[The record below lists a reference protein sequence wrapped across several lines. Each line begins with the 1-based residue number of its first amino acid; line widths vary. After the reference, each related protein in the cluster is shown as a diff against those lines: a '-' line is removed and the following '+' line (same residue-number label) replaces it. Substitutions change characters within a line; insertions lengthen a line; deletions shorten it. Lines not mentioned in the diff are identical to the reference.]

1 MPEPACV
8 LDGQS
13 LAIADVVRVARNPA
27 AQIGIK
33 PEARRALQGSRQVVE
48 RAIASGL
55 TIYGINTGFGKLANV
70 RIRPDQLDRLQTN
83 LIRSHAAG
91 VGPPLPPSTVRAV
104 MLLRANVLLRPTSGV
119 RPELVDALIALL
131 NAGVIPLVPEQGSV
145 GASGDLAPLSHIGL
159 TLMGEGQVV
168 SPTGSLALAADA
180 LAGAGLKPYNFAPK
194 EGIAFINGTQ
204 AQTAMLALMVYDA
217 NVLWRTAVGAAA
229 MSLEALR
236 GTPTPLDDRIHRV
249 RPHPGQLRAAELM
262 RALLQDSEIR
272 ESHRENDPRVQD
284 AYSLRCAPQVLGAV
298 ADAIRFAESTVTVEL
313 NASTDNPLVF
323 ENGDVISGGNFHG
336 QPVAQALDVLALT
349 LTTLQAIA
357 ERRVERLVNPDLSQ
371 GLPAFLTGDPGL
383 CSGFMMVQITA
394 ASLVAE
400 SRSLAMPAS
409 IGSIPTDAN
418 QEDFVPMGMAA
429 GFKAGRILTN
439 AQRVVAAELLCAA
452 QGLEFLQ
459 PLTPGRGV
467 AALYRRLRSLTP
479 PVHPL
484 TEDRPP
490 GPDLE
495 RVARAVAEGDFD
507 PVTIGTVVPPQL
519 EDPIGQNP
527 DSR

>member
-1 MPEPACV
+1 MPESACV

-13 LAIADVVRVARNPA
+13 LSVEDVVRVARNPA
-27 AQIGIK
+27 VRVSLDA
-33 PEARRALQGSRQVVE
+33 EARRALLQSRRLVDL
-48 RAIASGL
+48 AIESGQ

-70 RIRPDQLDRLQTN
+70 RIPPDQIDQLQTN

-91 VGPPLPPSTVRAV
+91 VGSPLPAPVVRAV
-104 MLLRANVLLRPTSGV
+104 MLLRANVLIRPTSGV
-119 RPELVDALIALL
+119 RPELVEALVAML
-131 NAGVIPLVPEQGSV
+131 NAGVLPLVPEQGSV

-159 TLMGEGQVV
+159 ALMGEGQV
-168 SPTGSLALAADA
+168 
-180 LAGAGLKPYNFAPK
+180 LAGAGRPGPAAEALSRARLKPYRFAPK

-204 AQTAMLALMVYDA
+204 AQTALLALLVHDA
-217 NVLWRTAVGAAA
+217 EVLWRTAVGAAA

-236 GTPTPLDDRIHRV
+236 GTPTPLDPRIHQA
-249 RPHPGQLRAAELM
+249 RPHRGQMEAAGLM
-262 RALLQDSEIR
+262 RDLLENSEIR

-298 ADAIRFAESTVTVEL
+298 GDAIRFAAETVAVEL

-336 QPVAQALDVLALT
+336 QPVAQALDILALT

-371 GLPAFLTGDPGL
+371 GLPAFLTPDPGL
-383 CSGFMMVQITA
+383 SSGLMMVQITA

-400 SRSLAMPAS
+400 SRALAMPAS

-429 GFKAGRILTN
+429 AFKASRILAN

-452 QGLEFLQ
+452 QGLEFLK
-459 PLTPGRGV
+459 PLAPGRGV
-467 AALYRRLRSLTP
+467 AAVHRRLRGLTP
-479 PVHPL
+479 PVTPL
-484 TEDRPP
+484 TADRSP

-495 RVARAVAEGDFD
+495 RVAQAVAQGELD
-507 PVTIGTVVPPQL
+507 PA
-519 EDPIGQNP
+519 GQGG
-527 DSR
+527 SGAAGQ

>member
-1 MPEPACV
+1 MPHPNCV
-8 LDGQS
+8 LDGRS
-13 LAIADVVRVARNPA
+13 LTIAEVVRVARDPA
-27 AQIGIK
+27 VRVGLDPQARAALVDSRRLV
-33 PEARRALQGSRQVVE
+33 EA
-48 RAIASGL
+48 AIASGQ

-70 RIRPDQLDRLQTN
+70 RIAPEQLDQLQTN

-91 VGPPLPPSTVRAV
+91 VGVPLPASVVRAV

-119 RPELVDALIALL
+119 RPALVDALVAML
-131 NAGVIPLVPEQGSV
+131 NAGVVPLVPEQGSV

-159 TLMGEGQVV
+159 ALMGEGEVLEEKETA
-168 SPTGSLALAADA
+168 PAGGALAA
-180 LAGAGLKPYNFAPK
+180 AGLAPYRFGPK
-194 EGIAFINGTQ
+194 EGLAFINGTQ
-204 AQTAMLALMVYDA
+204 AQTALLALLVHDA
-217 NVLWRTAVGAAA
+217 QVLWRTATAAAA

-236 GTPTPLDDRIHRV
+236 GTPAPLDPRIHEA
-249 RPHPGQLRAAELM
+249 RPHRGQLRAAALM
-262 RALLQDSEIR
+262 RELLEASEIR

-298 ADAIRFAESTVTVEL
+298 ADALAFAEATVTVEL

-323 ENGDVISGGNFHG
+323 PDGEVISGGNFHG
-336 QPVAQALDVLALT
+336 QPVAQALDILAMT

-371 GLPAFLTGDPGL
+371 GLPAFLTGEPGL
-383 CSGFMMVQITA
+383 SSGFMMVQITA

-400 SRSLAMPAS
+400 SRALAMPAS

-429 GFKAGRILTN
+429 AYKAQRILAN

-452 QGLEFLQ
+452 QGLEFLK
-459 PLTPGRGV
+459 PLRPGRGV
-467 AALYRRLRSLTP
+467 ARLFARLRGLVPGITA
-479 PVHPL
+479 L

-490 GPDLE
+490 APDLE
-495 RVARAVAEGDFD
+495 RLARAVAEGELD
-507 PVTIGTVVPPQL
+507 PSVVTLTSSAVRGKGT
-519 EDPIGQNP
+519 
-527 DSR
+527 